1 MSYYIPI
8 SAIIIGY
15 MVHIDCQSINICANP
30 ENGQSCTLTCN
41 TTDFSQTVQF
51 LLGGAVQGSCTVFGS
66 VSSCGSGL
74 SQSGTITTY
83 TIAALSRGT
92 HEGDWSCKF
101 GTATSSPVPLVVNTV
116 PSVVNIIQTIPEVNS
131 TEPTDKVKVSAE
143 CYCIYP
149 FTSVID
155 VFNSEGVSGTSKQI
169 ATVDSGSIISNV
181 NIGPPC
187 LSDEYKIE
195 ISNFTVEP
203 DISGSNVYIEIQ
215 FGSYKTAK
223 YGPLNIA
230 VAPGTEDK
238 CPLFLYAFL
247 PVLLITLLGTIIVI
261 VVACYTDKDGK
272 LKEGS
277 MNKSCDC
284 CPSDNKF
291 CMAVCPLYTD
301 PLCKGSKESVT
312 MKNVASVVVLTVL
325 AAVIGIII
333 AFGLGLESGMCI
345 LALVLS
351 IVCGVVLVVIFIVS
365 VYPHWP
371 CVPEKG
377 ENAGESGN
385 QDSPKKD
392 IQRSS
397 TAASTS
403 KIHVTTEYVNMPREG
418 VTLEG
423 KTPRPLPAIGNAES
437 TLEKKEKGTPLPEIP
452 KSNKLPPVQMSPVQ
466 TTEDPGN
473 EEEREKKRRKKKK
486 KKREEAENEED
497 DKRDSQ
503 NSRGQTNVAMEEEE

>member
-230 VAPGTEDK
+230 GPTTTPIMESSTTVMSSTTTERSG
-238 CPLFLYAFL
+238 LSEELRNI
-247 PVLLITLLGTIIVI
+247 VIIVSSVGGTVLI
-261 VVACYTDKDGK
+261 VV
-272 LKEGS
+272 
-277 MNKSCDC
+277 
-284 CPSDNKF
+284 
-291 CMAVCPLYTD
+291 
-301 PLCKGSKESVT
+301 
-312 MKNVASVVVLTVL
+312 
-325 AAVIGIII
+325 VI
-333 AFGLGLESGMCI
+333 I
-345 LALVLS
+345 L
-351 IVCGVVLVVIFIVS
+351 IVCCKRRANGKKSGGKHLKKQEFKSDVNYNLHNATNTQSKQAPVQYNYKKNEKANNEMYNLNPHGY
-365 VYPHWP
+365 VYPNHP
-371 CVPEKG
+371 GYDYIYTNDRGYGGRKVPYHDG
-377 ENAGESGN
+377 RHNLHYDPYRRN
-385 QDSPKKD
+385 N
-392 IQRSS
+392 
-397 TAASTS
+397 
-403 KIHVTTEYVNMPREG
+403 YPREMPHSVPYSG
-418 VTLEG
+418 Y
-423 KTPRPLPAIGNAES
+423 R
-437 TLEKKEKGTPLPEIP
+437 
-452 KSNKLPPVQMSPVQ
+452 SPVQ
-466 TTEDPGN
+466 Y
-473 EEEREKKRRKKKK
+473 
-486 KKREEAENEED
+486 
-497 DKRDSQ
+497 
-503 NSRGQTNVAMEEEE
+503 NSRYGSPVQYNNMLGHEGRQYRRQQTHRGHADRVDPSDQSGYTRRQYDNNWDTLF

>member
-392 IQRSS
+392 IQR
-397 TAASTS
+397 
-403 KIHVTTEYVNMPREG
+403 
-418 VTLEG
+418 G